1 MSWPRRPGCFPRFVA
16 YLDDTGAEVITVE
29 AALAWAQ
36 QLQARPGSKV
46 AARRMTV
53 ARGFARHMAGIDP
66 RTQVPPLGLLP
77 YRQRWRPPFIYSDA
91 DIQALM
97 AGVPRVVRSPLR
109 TAAYQAL
116 TGLLAATGMRVGEA
130 LRLEC
135 GQVDW
140 AEGVLTVHATKFGKS
155 REVPLAPGT
164 GAGAGCLLP
173 AAGPAVP
180 PAQDARVLRVH
191 GWDAGGLPH
200 FGAAFRRIIAASG
213 VGAGSPVR
221 PRVHDIRHSF
231 AVHTLAG
238 WYRAGEDVSALLPR
252 LSTYLGTAI
261 PSPPTGTCRQ
271 PRNCWNWLPPAS
283 RQPRR
288 PGRDRAGSHAAAVLH
303 RAAGPAA
310 PGQPANGDLIPEHLP
325 ATAALPPAAHRQS
338 RLSPGLGRPG
348 RRDDLRVPGPPRS
361 RTREHRPQPQRP
373 AGRAALPVPL
383 RGAAPPRARPAH
395 PAGPGHPAKTLRP
408 RRSRSSPPP
417 KPARCWPH
425 PTPAAGKDAATARCS
440 PWPRRQACGYPS

>member
-1 MSWPRRPGCFPRFVA
+1 MSALAGRAEEYLRIRRMLGHELAEAARLLPRFVA

-53 ARGFARHMAGIDP
+53 ARGFARHMAGIDS

-180 PAQDARVLRVH
+180 PAQDTRVLRVH
-191 GWDAGGLPH
+191 GWDAGGLP
-200 FGAAFRRIIAASG
+200 AFRG
-213 VGAGSPVR
+213 
-221 PRVHDIRHSF
+221 RV
-231 AVHTLAG
+231 
-238 WYRAGEDVSALLPR
+238 
-252 LSTYLGTAI
+252 
-261 PSPPTGTCRQ
+261 PPHHRGQ
-271 PRNCWNWLPPAS
+271 
-283 RQPRR
+283 RR
-288 PGRDRAGSHAAAVLH
+288 R
-303 RAAGPAA
+303 
-310 PGQPANGDLIPEHLP
+310 
-325 ATAALPPAAHRQS
+325 S
-338 RLSPGLGRPG
+338 RL
-348 RRDDLRVPGPPRS
+348 PGPPP
-361 RTREHRPQPQRP
+361 RP
-373 AGRAALPVPL
+373 
-383 RGAAPPRARPAH
+383 
-395 PAGPGHPAKTLRP
+395 
-408 RRSRSSPPP
+408 
-417 KPARCWPH
+417 
-425 PTPAAGKDAATARCS
+425 
-440 PWPRRQACGYPS
+440 

>member
-1 MSWPRRPGCFPRFVA
+1 MSALAGRAEEYLRIRRMLGHELAEAARLLPRFVA

-36 QLQARPGSKV
+36 QPQARPGSKV

-66 RTQVPPLGLLP
+66 RTQVPPPGLLP
-77 YRQRWRPPFIYSDA
+77 YRRRWRPPFIYSDA

-97 AGVPRVVRSPLR
+97 GQVPRVVRSPLR
-109 TAAYQAL
+109 AATYQTL

-164 GAGAGCLLP
+164 VQALAAYSRLRDQQFPQPKTPAFFVSTAGTPVAY
-173 AAGPAVP
+173 
-180 PAQDARVLRVH
+180 
-191 GWDAGGLPH
+191 PH

-221 PRVHDIRHSF
+221 PRVHDMRHSF

-252 LSTYLGTAI
+252 LSTYLGH
-261 PSPPTGTCRQ
+261 
-271 PRNCWNWLPPAS
+271 
-283 RQPRR
+283 
-288 PGRDRAGSHAAAVLH
+288 RDPVSTYWYLSAAPELLELAAARLQ
-303 RAAGPAA
+303 AA
-310 PGQPANGDLIPEHLP
+310 QE
-325 ATAALPPAAHRQS
+325 
-338 RLSPGLGRPG
+338 
-348 RRDDLRVPGPPRS
+348 
-361 RTREHRPQPQRP
+361 
-373 AGRAALPVPL
+373 
-383 RGAAPPRARPAH
+383 ARP
-395 PAGPGHPAKTLRP
+395 
-408 RRSRSSPPP
+408 
-417 KPARCWPH
+417 
-425 PTPAAGKDAATARCS
+425 
-440 PWPRRQACGYPS
+440 